1 MQRSKERS
9 WSCIPM
15 QQAVISRPFLHNC
28 QCLAF
33 ISSRSIW
40 PFHTFL
46 DKSSAINILLRIP
59 EWKMTSPIQWS
70 ALHPHQRMLYARN
83 SQGTAA
89 LWLTLCGLSLSTQ
102 RCCEPLIIMWHYSW
116 GQRSVSWNQIS
127 VFHSPHPSIHLDLL
141 NNINGLF
148 RSFLQPLSAST
159 LCLHCWPLL
168 FCQLS

>member
-1 MQRSKERS
+1 
-9 WSCIPM
+9 M

-70 ALHPHQRMLYARN
+70 APHTHQRMLRLNARN

-102 RCCEPLIIMWHYSW
+102 RCCEPLIIMWHYNW
-116 GQRSVSWNQIS
+116 GKYLSLETKSLSSTRPILAFIWIYWIILMDYLEVFSSHYQLAHSVYIAGLSCSVSC
-127 VFHSPHPSIHLDLL
+127 HKLL
-141 NNINGLF
+141 N
-148 RSFLQPLSAST
+148 
-159 LCLHCWPLL
+159 
-168 FCQLS
+168 